1 MTELQSFGAT
11 ERVAEYSDPLQIE
24 ASPEPARGV
33 RRIQPFELI
42 EREAHVG
49 DPRPN

>member
-24 ASPEPARGV
+24 ASRNLPAGSDA
-33 RRIQPFELI
+33 FSLSS
-42 EREAHVG
+42 
-49 DPRPN
+49 